1 MTTTHVDVP
10 SDFSQA
16 TGRIELNDDG
26 IGYVESYDFSRAN
39 LSNESR
45 IAAISTVASIC
56 YQSPKAAGSISLYN
70 RLANESMGLPSS
82 SFEFVPVLLKL
93 DSTWL
98 KTRDNHFNTADAA
111 HFSKLLR
118 LRLLNCFKY
127 GESILGEDDDSYLLT
142 NLRALMADVGDQADQ
157 FFNTEEECAII
168 AKHFKVYQAKI
179 DIATRTQ
186 YIRHR
191 VSWQELSRRYVS
203 GKKSQFEFYISPK
216 MQYQE
221 STFVSGLGADSLC
234 EYEINTTRSIIRD
247 CVSHYDA
254 AIANGV
260 KPEEARRIL
269 PQNMYTTIWSA
280 WQPSQLD
287 SYLALRTDKHTQVEH
302 RELAEAMKTLRNN

>member
-16 TGRIELNDDG
+16 TGRIKLNNDG

-82 SFEFVPVLLKL
+82 SFEFVPVLLKP
-93 DSTWL
+93 DAFGTS
-98 KTRDNHFNTADAA
+98 DNPFGPVPVNG
-111 HFSKLLR
+111 FSV
-118 LRLLNCFKY
+118 KY
-127 GESILGEDDDSYLLT
+127 GEFIPKVGLLT
-142 NLRALMADVGDQADQ
+142 NLRALMADVGHQADQ
-157 FFNTEEECAII
+157 FFNTEEECAVI

-216 MQYQE
+216 LRELE
-221 STFVSGLGADSLC
+221 SNNPYHGILYSTDQLIDLA
-234 EYEINTTRSIIRD
+234 
-247 CVSHYDA
+247 VSHYDA
-254 AIANGV
+254 AVAFGV

>member
-16 TGRIELNDDG
+16 TGRIELNNDG

-82 SFEFVPVLLKL
+82 SFEFVPVLL
-93 DSTWL
+93 TEGQ
-98 KTRDNHFNTADAA
+98 
-111 HFSKLLR
+111 FSDMKHIKGTTLTVTD
-118 LRLLNCFKY
+118 KY
-127 GESILGEDDDSYLLT
+127 GEWIEYEGDWYLIT
-142 NLRALMADVGDQADQ
+142 NLRALMADVGDKADQ

-216 MQYQE
+216 MR
-221 STFVSGLGADSLC
+221 SVSYYLIEGHEGIDVGVQDYLHLALGM
-234 EYEINTTRSIIRD
+234 
-247 CVSHYDA
+247 YDN
-254 AIANGV
+254 AIAKGV

-287 SYLALRTDKHTQVEH
+287 SYLALRTDKHTQMEH
-302 RELAEAMKTLRNN
+302 RELAEAMKTLKENNG